1 MQLSHSQITKA
12 IYQAA
17 EIEYDNKSRAYD
29 RTIQATIIRAADPLT
44 GEVRVKYQDTI
55 LSAYI
60 TDLQKANDYIKGKN
74 VYISIPNNDMS
85 QIKTVIGLVEG
96 NNKISFVE
104 NEENYTLLSDKW
116 FDDISKDNFDK
127 EKLGELLI
135 EKINLLLKPVNIVN
149 PKPAVLLLKIE
160 KMSANIK
167 YDPLKNKN
175 YGIKITLKV
184 NKILKEIEGEWQET
198 SPSEEDEKIDFIFDM
213 DDITGYPLKYSEQ
226 NQFTLFTL
234 VTNNGY
240 PITEVSSLDSE
251 SSIELI
257 EKDLN
262 LDDSW
267 NFEGLNFYSAK
278 INEPLTNEGLV
289 LGIQASRNFFSE
301 GNETD
306 IVLKPILKSAGITQD
321 LSDENIAQCYWY
333 RYDGSTFEKYSS
345 GELLVQE
352 VKEKGKTDEEGI
364 IDETISDEDAIKNY
378 KDKLQKQKYDYK
390 AGFGW
395 ECLNDT
401 YIRSED
407 NIYEDSDGNSYI
419 YIEKGYYPYSTV
431 DYRIKEKE
439 FGEIPKRT
447 YKLIVI
453 FNNQI
458 VSKEI
463 DIYNKTCNYSVE
475 VKISNKNEI
484 TSILK
489 SNKKI
494 DYISKIYLKTISG
507 TRYFIG
513 TTENDNPFNCT
524 DTLKKYQG
532 QFYIEVDCFIDN
544 FFIITGK
551 VDHLI
556 RGAQTSDLLFIEN
569 GEQVFLYENKKYGE
583 PNSPILSTAIYP
595 SVVKQLKAKF
605 VHLNG
610 DGTSSGNSDNMSVI
624 WFIPKDYNNVKTLID
639 VNVEGISF
647 EEAFKKEIEKIT
659 IEGISFD
666 KDQWILYKSPT
677 LDFNIKSFY
686 DENAPL
692 GTYSHNDIYAYYT
705 YSNNGETSQLLA
717 RTNFSFAIEGDP
729 GTNGTGVYCRIVP
742 NYEEGTFLPPYTM
755 YTEKK
760 SSTITNYSLNQKPE
774 NDLIGVPHFRVQLWK
789 NNEKIFDDTA
799 ARERVSSISWSWLTD
814 DYGKKALYEIM
825 PETGVFYKKNL
836 IKISDIEK
844 LTQWIEVS
852 LFYENIMYKSYYP
865 IVYCQQEYNTTSED
879 DDTKYITLTYNSIC
893 PIFALNANDGGELP
907 RNKELSYKILSSI
920 NINNNKFILLDNL
933 HRYFSFNVVSDEEIS
948 LNFYQLWLLNSY
960 NDKVIYLYDGHHEND
975 FGYFCYPIGLFKR
988 SSSGDFIQ
996 GWTKPYLVDEKN
1008 GQVFAKAYIG
1018 GEKNNNKLTGIIA
1031 GAYQEQNGYA
1041 AYKDGN
1047 RIFMVDAE
1055 KSTMSIGESAAAQ
1068 VMIASTNEGGIIKSP
1083 LFDSNIDEEGGL
1095 QGSGLKINLSKP
1107 SIEYKNKNVFSL
1119 NENGEGYL
1127 SNWIINNN
1135 YLATYDKNRP
1145 AQIAGYDSRS
1155 ALMLGDSQVSEN
1167 GYLYTP
1173 KLYPW
1178 SSSNIID
1185 SSVSKVLATSNIIGK
1200 SSFLSS
1206 FLTSQGDF
1214 ALKNLFIVPSNRN
1227 IDSNNIYQNYDAV
1240 AIGGL
1245 LKKDCV
1251 FYKTKNEK
1259 EQDKNLER
1267 LIGTFYT
1274 KDVNNNINF
1283 AINRYGVLFKDDN
1296 NNFTTLSK
1304 NNGIYIKEFLTSQN
1318 KELELNIDSGFRF
1331 ETVGKSKILMRD
1343 IGNEKKIIMQ
1353 SGGSTGNQIE
1363 FSSSGNGVIAN
1374 SLIVNNITI
1383 NKDGI
1388 NMTNNKVSFLKNS
1401 ILNEDIRIDSGGLHF
1416 LKGTNK
1422 EISNNGNITL
1432 SFNNFQRIL
1441 SDNTIETAANS
1452 NERFSDVALDGR
1464 TLHIYRKNLKIK
1476 KGLYWGKTEDVYDSV
1491 TIPDV
1496 ATEIVNYITNSDN
1509 RGTITDNIDTESIV
1523 NEAIGRLFEAL
1534 HENNGGPLS
1543 TTDMLASLRYLQSE
1557 YGFDRL
1563 LQNIG
1568 N

>member
-1 MQLSHSQITKA
+1 MQLSHSKITKA

-17 EIEYDNKSRAYD
+17 EIEYDNKAKAYD
-29 RTIQATIIRAADPLT
+29 RTIQATIVRAADPLT

-55 LSAYI
+55 LSAYV

-96 NNKISFVE
+96 NNKISFFE

-116 FDDISKDNFDK
+116 FNDISKTDFNVNIAGALK
-127 EKLGELLI
+127 
-135 EKINLLLKPVNIVN
+135 EKINLLLKSVNSIQPN
-149 PKPAVLLLKIE
+149 PAVLLLKIE
-160 KMSANIK
+160 NMSADIK
-167 YDPLKNKN
+167 YNPLKNKN
-175 YGIKITLKV
+175 YGIKIVLTV
-184 NKILKEIEGEWQET
+184 EGILEKENDEWQEVNL
-198 SPSEEDEKIDFIFDM
+198 DNEKVNFIFDM
-213 DDITGYPLKYSEQ
+213 DDITGYPLKYDEQ
-226 NQFTLFTL
+226 TQFTLFTL
-234 VTNNGY
+234 VTEDGC
-240 PITEVSSLDSE
+240 PITKVSGV
-251 SSIELI
+251 SIELI
-257 EKDLN
+257 EENLDV

-267 NFEGLNFYSAK
+267 DFEGLNFYSAK
-278 INEPLTNEGLV
+278 INEPLTNEGLT

-301 GNETD
+301 NNKTD
-306 IVLKPILKSAGITQD
+306 IILKPILKSSGITQD
-321 LSDENIAQCYWY
+321 LSDANIAQCYWY

-345 GELLVQE
+345 GELPVKYVIDE
-352 VKEKGKTDEEGI
+352 VKKISNEEITDEA
-364 IDETISDEDAIKNY
+364 AIKKY
-378 KDKLQKQKYDYK
+378 KEELQKQKYDYH

-395 ECLNDT
+395 ECLNNSYVQSD
-401 YIRSED
+401 D
-407 NIYEDSDGNSYI
+407 NIYEDDEEQYI
-419 YIEKGYYPYSTV
+419 YIEKGYYPHSAV
-431 DYRIKEKE
+431 DYKIKKGD
-439 FGEIPKRT
+439 FGIVPKRT

-458 VSKEI
+458 ISKEI
-463 DIYNKTCNYSVE
+463 DIYDKTCNYSVE
-475 VKISNKNEI
+475 VEIGNSNNITSKVLKNSQDISNN
-484 TSILK
+484 
-489 SNKKI
+489 
-494 DYISKIYLKTISG
+494 YISKIYLKTISG
-507 TRYFIG
+507 TRYLIG
-513 TTENDNPFNCT
+513 ITENKNPFDCT
-524 DTLKKYQG
+524 NILKNYQG
-532 QFYIEVDCFIDN
+532 QFYIEVDCFIDD
-544 FFIITGK
+544 FFIITGRI
-551 VDHLI
+551 DHLI
-556 RGAQTSDLLFIEN
+556 SGMQESNLLFIEN
-569 GEQVFLYENKKYGE
+569 GEQVFLYENKKRGE
-583 PNSPILSTAIYP
+583 PNSPILSTATYP
-595 SVVKQLKAKF
+595 SAVKQLKAKF
-605 VHLNG
+605 VHLNS
-610 DGTSSGNSDNMSVI
+610 DGTNDDNSNSEVT
-624 WFIPKDYNNVKTLID
+624 WFIPKDYDYIKTLID
-639 VNVEGISF
+639 VNVGETDF
-647 EEAFKKEIEKIT
+647 KEEI
-659 IEGISFD
+659 IEGISFN
-666 KDQWILYKSPT
+666 KNQWIKYVNPT

-692 GTYSHNDIYAYYT
+692 GTYCHNDIYAYLEDG
-705 YSNNGETSQLLA
+705 NNSQLLA
-717 RTNFSFAIEGDP
+717 RTNFSFVIEGDP

-755 YTEKK
+755 YTEKNSNIK
-760 SSTITNYSLNQKPE
+760 INYLLNQKP
-774 NDLIGVPHFRVQLWK
+774 NNNVLTGVPHFRTQLWK
-789 NNEKIFDDTA
+789 NNEKIFDA
-799 ARERVSSISWSWLTD
+799 AEAEGKVASITWGWLKDNYGTKELYTIDSKNGVLYPKNYITKD
-814 DYGKKALYEIM
+814 DAKDL
-825 PETGVFYKKNL
+825 
-836 IKISDIEK
+836 S
-844 LTQWIEVS
+844 QWIKVS
-852 LFYENIMYKSYYP
+852 LSYENIIYENYYP
-865 IVYCQQEYNTTSED
+865 IVYRQQGSNINSD
-879 DDTKYITLTYNSIC
+879 NKKYIPLTSNTIS
-893 PIFALNANDGGELP
+893 PIFGLIANEGGELP
-907 RNKELSYKILSSI
+907 RNKNQQYKILSSI
-920 NINNNKFILLDNL
+920 NINNRKLNL
-933 HRYFSFNVVSDEEIS
+933 SNSSYKYFSFTNVDNNKTN
-948 LNFYQLWLLNSY
+948 LNLYQLWLLNSY
-960 NDKVIYLYDGHHEND
+960 NDKVIYKYNEYTDSSWEKLY
-975 FGYFCYPIGLFKR
+975 YPIGLFKR

-1031 GAYQEQNGYA
+1031 GSYQEQNGYA
-1041 AYKDGN
+1041 VYKNGN
-1047 RIFMVDAE
+1047 RIFMVDADE
-1055 KSTMSIGESAAAQ
+1055 STMSVGESAAAQ
-1068 VMIASTNEGGIIKSP
+1068 VTIASTDEGGVIKSP
-1083 LFDSNIDEEGGL
+1083 LFDSNIDEESDL

-1135 YLATYDKNRP
+1135 YLATCDKNRP
-1145 AQIAGYDSRS
+1145 AQTAGYDSRS
-1155 ALMLGDSQVSEN
+1155 ALMLGDSQVLEN

-1178 SSSNIID
+1178 SSSNIIE

-1214 ALKNLFIVPSNRN
+1214 ALKNLFIVPSDKD

-1304 NNGIYIKEFLTSQN
+1304 NNGIYIKKELNTLISQN

-1452 NERFSDVALDGR
+1452 NERFSDVALDADGR

-1476 KGLYWGKTEDVYDSV
+1476 KGLYWGKTEDVYKSV

-1509 RGTITDNIDTESIV
+1509 QGTITDNIDTESIV

-1557 YGFDRL
+1557 YGFDRP

>member
-184 NKILKEIEGEWQET
+184 NKVLKEIEGEWQET
-198 SPSEEDEKIDFIFDM
+198 SPSKEDEKIDFIFDM

-257 EKDLN
+257 EKNLN

-475 VKISNKNEI
+475 VKINNKNEI

-524 DTLKKYQG
+524 DILKKYQG

-610 DGTSSGNSDNMSVI
+610 DGTSSGNSGDMSVI

-659 IEGISFD
+659 IEGISFN

-760 SSTITNYSLNQKPE
+760 SSTIANYSLNQKPE

-789 NNEKIFDDTA
+789 NNEKIFDDTT
-799 ARERVSSISWSWLTD
+799 ARERVSFISWSWLTD

-1041 AYKDGN
+1041 AYKNGN

-1083 LFDSNIDEEGGL
+1083 LFDSSIDGKSGL

-1135 YLATYDKNRP
+1135 FLSN
-1145 AQIAGYDSRS
+1145 
-1155 ALMLGDSQVSEN
+1155 EN
-1167 GYLYTP
+1167 NY
-1173 KLYPW
+1173 
-1178 SSSNIID
+1178 NIISIGGSD
-1185 SSVSKVLATSNIIGK
+1185 NINLFTKPSVCPWDDTNVLENSQKMLETKIRQNNNFIK
-1200 SSFLSS
+1200 TS
-1206 FLTSQGDF
+1206 FLTNRGDLV
-1214 ALKNLFIVPSNRN
+1214 LKSIYISPINGSVESYQKVGEDKTLAIGPLKFS
-1227 IDSNNIYQNYDAV
+1227 DSNYFDNYDEIKSIKNTSKDYNISSLYSKERDNIIFSLNENGILYQNENKKNDEDYYECV
-1240 AIGGL
+1240 ALSRDDGL
-1245 LKKDCV
+1245 NIKQLTS
-1251 FYKTKNEK
+1251 TKNK
-1259 EQDKNLER
+1259 YYSLSLNPTKKIDFSTYNVKNGALESA
-1267 LIGTFYT
+1267 LI
-1274 KDVNNNINF
+1274 IQ
-1283 AINRYGVLFKDDN
+1283 DN
-1296 NNFTTLSK
+1296 NNKKFLRMNKQNTT
-1304 NNGIYIKEFLTSQN
+1304 T
-1318 KELELNIDSGFRF
+1318 LELNSDGTIRGKLF
-1331 ETVGKSKILMRD
+1331 EIFGSTNGVKINNTGIESSNFIFKSKEISNGIID
-1343 IGNEKKIIMQ
+1343 IT
-1353 SGGSTGNQIE
+1353 S
-1363 FSSSGNGVIAN
+1363 NGLV
-1374 SLIVNNITI
+1374 
-1383 NKDGI
+1383 
-1388 NMTNNKVSFLKNS
+1388 
-1401 ILNEDIRIDSGGLHF
+1401 
-1416 LKGTNK
+1416 LKGTNYIK
-1422 EISNNGNITL
+1422 FSNGAVIKNILDGNDAKLKL
-1432 SFNNFQRIL
+1432 SFSQDLENPYSL
-1441 SDNTIETAANS
+1441 SENQLVFSLEKKDGKGVTHFYTDELYVSNGINAAAWRTGTYEPFSVVTDVSLQKDEETGDYS
-1452 NERFSDVALDGR
+1452 
-1464 TLHIYRKNLKIK
+1464 I
-1476 KGLYWGKTEDVYDSV
+1476 SV
-1491 TIPDV
+1491 
-1496 ATEIVNYITNSDN
+1496 
-1509 RGTITDNIDTESIV
+1509 
-1523 NEAIGRLFEAL
+1523 
-1534 HENNGGPLS
+1534 S
-1543 TTDMLASLRYLQSE
+1543 TTSLRFVN
-1557 YGFDRL
+1557 GFL
-1563 LQNIG
+1563 IAE
-1568 N
+1568 